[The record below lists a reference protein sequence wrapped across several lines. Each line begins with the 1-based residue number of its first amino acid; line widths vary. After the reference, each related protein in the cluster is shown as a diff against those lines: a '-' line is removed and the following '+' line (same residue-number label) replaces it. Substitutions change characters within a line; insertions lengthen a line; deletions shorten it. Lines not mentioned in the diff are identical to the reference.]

1 MREVEECAA
10 RERAKAEAKA
20 RAEEERKRREEEQA
34 RADLEN
40 IKRVHWLI
48 IPELVACGITEEQ
61 AKTVTMAIREGKV
74 PAVSINYRWK
84 Q

>member
-1 MREVEECAA
+1 MREAEERAA
-10 RERAKAEAKA
+10 REKAEAEARAKA
-20 RAEEERKRREEEQA
+20 AEESKRREEEQA
-34 RADLEN
+34 KADLEN

-61 AKTVTMAIREGKV
+61 AKTVVMAIREGKV